1 MTITAADES
10 TPDAGEA
17 APGDAGPGD
26 AGHAEAAAL
35 RREVAGL
42 RAELERMTARLAEAE
57 GLADR
62 DALTPLL
69 NRRAF
74 MRELAR
80 GQAYAERYGG
90 PLSLVYF
97 DLDGLK
103 AINDRFGHA
112 AGDATLKAVAERLE
126 THVRASDA
134 VGRIGGDEFVVML
147 AQTNGFQAEAKA
159 RSLAA
164 AIADEPIAGL
174 NPAIR
179 ARLSWGVAEVAP
191 GLDPEAAVAQADAA
205 MYAARRARRG

>member
-10 TPDAGEA
+10 S
-17 APGDAGPGD
+17 PGDAPG
-26 AGHAEAAAL
+26 EASGEVAAL
-35 RREVAGL
+35 RREIAEL
-42 RAELERMTARLAEAE
+42 RAELNRVNACLAEAE

-74 MRELAR
+74 MRELVR

-112 AGDATLKAVAERLE
+112 AGDAALKAVAERLAG
-126 THVRASDA
+126 HVRASDA

-147 AQTNGFQAEAKA
+147 ARTNGFQAEAKA
-159 RSLAA
+159 QSLAE
-164 AIADEPIAGL
+164 AIEAEPIEGL
-174 NPAIR
+174 SPAVR

-191 GLDPEAAVAQADAA
+191 GLEAEAAIARADAA